1 MRLLP
6 TLLLTFSS
14 LAGAASLSTTAL
26 TLGQPGLT
34 EQRRTVIL
42 LPGVTLTSIERG
54 QLAGNG
60 VWTVNIAAVAT
71 QSEGEKKLADLK
83 AAGFTGRLDSMQT
96 QGTVKGDLGFMVRV
110 GSFTARAEADSLLS
124 TLKTRGLSGGVQFT
138 GEDGGK
144 VTGPWSIQVLS
155 IEPGAQTRVRLAL
168 ATDTLPGRE
177 TTSTLARRLGAV
189 AAVNGGFFVINND
202 IGTEGDLAGISVV
215 DGKLLSEA
223 IDGRPAFL
231 LSRKEPGGQLL
242 QGVTSTL
249 TLKVG
254 ETSRRA
260 TGINRKPGFIVN
272 CGNFAATPTTRPA
285 HDLTCQAKEELVAF
299 TSAFGEQSDAGE
311 GFEVAVGSDGNILS
325 VQEKRGMTIPREGM
339 TVQATGEAGAWLKN
353 LAQAGVPVT
362 LMTTLTESSGQV
374 IPLNT
379 GTDIVNG
386 GPTLVKSG
394 KALSDYAAEGW
405 SPEGFTAEGAASA
418 GSRLNFFNGWV
429 LRRNPRT
436 AIGTMS
442 DGTLLLVTVDGRNPT
457 HSVGASIPEMAQ
469 LMRDLGAVDAMNL
482 DGGGSTATYANG
494 MLQGIP
500 SDTAGERP
508 DGDAILIF
516 PR

>member
-1 MRLLP
+1 M
-6 TLLLTFSS
+6 LLTLSCF
-14 LAGAASLSTTAL
+14 AGAASLPAKPL
-26 TLGQPGLT
+26 TLGQSGLT
-34 EQRRTVIL
+34 EQRRSVTL
-42 LPGVTLTSIERG
+42 LPGVSLTSIERG
-54 QLAGNG
+54 QLASTGA
-60 VWTVNIAAVAT
+60 WTVNVAAVPS
-71 QSEGEKKLADLK
+71 QGEGEKKLADLK
-83 AAGFTGRLDSMQT
+83 AADFTGRLDPMQV
-96 QGTVKGDLGFMVRV
+96 QGTVGGNLGFMVRV
-110 GSFTARAEADSLLS
+110 GSFTSRAQADALL
-124 TLKTRGLSGGVQFT
+124 TDLKAKGLSGGVQFT
-138 GEDGGK
+138 GEDGGN

-155 IEPGAQTRVRLAL
+155 IQPGAQVNVRLAL

-177 TTSTLARRLGAV
+177 TTSALARRLGAV
-189 AAVNGGFFVINND
+189 AAVNGGFFVVNND

-231 LSRKEPGGQLL
+231 LSREKLSGQLL
-242 QGVTSTL
+242 QGLTSTL
-249 TLKVG
+249 TLKVR
-254 ETSRRA
+254 ETTRRA

-285 HDLTCQAKEELVAF
+285 HDLTCQAKDELVVF
-299 TSAFGEQSDAGE
+299 TSAFGKQSDAGE
-311 GFEVAVGSDGNILS
+311 GFEVAVGSDGKVLS
-325 VQEKRGMTIPREGM
+325 MQEKRGLAIPQGGMTI
-339 TVQATGEAGAWLKN
+339 QATGEAATWLKN

-362 LMTTLTESSGQV
+362 LTDASGKV

-379 GTDIVNG
+379 GVDIVNG
-386 GPTLVKSG
+386 GPTLVRGSKT
-394 KALSDYAAEGW
+394 LSDYAAEGW
-405 SPEGFTAEGAASA
+405 SPEGFAKEGAASA
-418 GSRLNFFNGWV
+418 ASRLNFFNGWV

-436 AIGTMS
+436 AIGTMA

-457 HSVGASIPEMAQ
+457 HSIGASIPEMAQ